1 MAFDYE
7 CDKMFPN
14 LILSFLLLKV
24 IETGLGERAGN
35 VQFFSQICTY
45 LLFQKQGFGT
55 KFWAGIVSKTFRKHA
70 RNIHCPR
77 YTTYPRLGATQI
89 LLLLA

>member
-7 CDKMFPN
+7 CDKMLPN

-24 IETGLGERAGN
+24 IETGLGERARN
-35 VQFFSQICTY
+35 VQFFSQIRTS

-55 KFWAGIVSKTFRKHA
+55 KFGQGLFPKHFGNMLVTSTV
-70 RNIHCPR
+70 RDTLP
-77 YTTYPRLGATQI
+77 TPD
-89 LLLLA
+89 